1 MSKIYNYIKEGL
13 KMERTRFLNDEEKRE
28 LINALA
34 NAKVNNTKKAKAF
47 KGDADSAHHPEDK
60 ADLLATSERYD
71 LWAQLD
77 NALIEAIGA
86 DKMIAICDDA
96 ERDDEEAE

>member
-1 MSKIYNYIKEGL
+1 
-13 KMERTRFLNDEEKRE
+13 MERTRFLNDEEKRE

-77 NALIEAIGA
+77 NVLIEAIGA
-86 DKMIAICDDA
+86 DQMIAIYDDA
-96 ERDDEEAE
+96 ERDDAECDDEECDDEEAE